1 MQSED
6 LRVIKV
12 VIIGDACTGKS
23 SLLLRAVDDM
33 FSESYIATIGVDF
46 KIRSD
51 ENNHLKLQ
59 IWDTAGQER
68 FRTITSSYY
77 KGASVF
83 VVVFDVTKRAT
94 FDNVSTWLEQ
104 IKTYSDPAK
113 NHPILLVGNKADLP
127 NREVSLAE
135 AEDFAQTHHMMYLD
149 FSSKTGKSDEAFQ
162 KFAEAA
168 LKSLL

>member
-6 LRVIKV
+6 YRLVKV
-12 VIIGDACTGKS
+12 VIAGDAQTGKS
-23 SLLLRAVDDM
+23 SILTRTTKDE
-33 FSESYIATIGVDF
+33 FQESYRPTIGVEF
-46 KIRSD
+46 ASKIHAD
-51 ENNHLKLQ
+51 NHLKLQ

-68 FRTITSSYY
+68 YKSISAAYY